1 MNRLNKVI
9 PLILCLALAVTAL
22 SGCGISSETSIV
34 SDELYGKVISASQG
48 TLNVELGILTNGFG
62 MPGGGH
68 DKNFQNNGKDMM
80 PPEFGTPGASG
91 DIPTAPD
98 DMPGKPNSSEVIP
111 DPGQRPDNP
120 TEPMSS
126 SDNADKNSKSPQDS
140 SDTEASGFV
149 ETDNQEN
156 SFGGGKDFS
165 FGSGF
170 SSCGI
175 TMKISVSS
183 DAEYTDSEGN
193 SITASDIKSGDIVK
207 IEITENKASAI
218 TIVDVSADGQMLPG
232 SDIAS
237 DGSKK

>member
-1 MNRLNKVI
+1 MNRLNKVF

-68 DKNFQNNGKDMM
+68 DKNFQNNGKEMT
-80 PPEFGTPGASG
+80 PPEFGTPGVSG

-98 DMPGKPNSSEVIP
+98 GMTSEPNGSEVIP
-111 DPGQRPDNP
+111 DPSQRPGNP
-120 TEPMSS
+120 TEPMSG
-126 SDNADKNSKSPQDS
+126 SDNADSDIKAPQES
-140 SDTEASGFV
+140 TGASGFV

>member
-9 PLILCLALAVTAL
+9 PLILCLALAVTAM

-68 DKNFQNNGKDMM
+68 DKNFQNNGKDMT

-98 DMPGKPNSSEVIP
+98 GMPGEPNGSDVIP

-126 SDNADKNSKSPQDS
+126 SDNADSDSKAPQES
-140 SDTEASGFV
+140 TGASGFV

-156 SFGGGKDFS
+156 SSGGGKDFS

>member
-9 PLILCLALAVTAL
+9 PLILCLALAVTAM

-68 DKNFQNNGKDMM
+68 YKNFQNNGKDMT

-98 DMPGKPNSSEVIP
+98 GMSGEPNGSDVIP
-111 DPGQRPDNP
+111 DPGQRPGNP
-120 TEPMSS
+120 TEPMSG
-126 SDNADKNSKSPQDS
+126 SDNADSDSKAPQES
-140 SDTEASGFV
+140 TGASGFV

>member
-1 MNRLNKVI
+1 MNHLNKVI
-9 PLILCLALAVTAL
+9 PLILCLSLAVTAM

-68 DKNFQNNGKDMM
+68 DKNFQNNGKDMT

-98 DMPGKPNSSEVIP
+98 GMPGEPNSSDVIP

-120 TEPMSS
+120 TEPMSG
-126 SDNADKNSKSPQDS
+126 SDNADSDSKAPQES
-140 SDTEASGFV
+140 TGASGFV

-232 SDIAS
+232 SNIAS

>member
-9 PLILCLALAVTAL
+9 PLILCLALAVTAM

-68 DKNFQNNGKDMM
+68 DKNFQNNGKDMT

-98 DMPGKPNSSEVIP
+98 GMSGEPNSSDVIP
-111 DPGQRPDNP
+111 DPGQRPGNP
-120 TEPMSS
+120 TEPMSG
-126 SDNADKNSKSPQDS
+126 SDNADSDSKAPQES
-140 SDTEASGFV
+140 TGASGFV

-218 TIVDVSADGQMLPG
+218 TIVDVSTSSQMLPG